1 MEMIADVAPVEV
13 EGMIAMCDGGTALAR
28 TTNDGRSC
36 FAGTHT
42 LMDVLAKILFA
53 SRKAFGE
60 WHCRLVLIGHL
71 FMNTMMDAL
80 AICFFNPYVRRH
92 FHFSLFFP
100 RLSGH
105 AQLGHPMEYIQLNR
119 KKMNTPET
127 CKYCGFAITESPPR
141 IGIIAQWRFHL
152 LALFLALLV
161 ENTFINICSRF
172 GLLSFPAP
180 CCAAAVVAI
189 RWMILHRQTPICGM
203 DRIHSSAQPCTF
215 FAHHLVVS
223 TGANTDSL
231 FCLFSSF
238 ATPFYFCRSFAFQM
252 KKGFFPAEH

>member
-1 MEMIADVAPVEV
+1 
-13 EGMIAMCDGGTALAR
+13 
-28 TTNDGRSC
+28 
-36 FAGTHT
+36 
-42 LMDVLAKILFA
+42 
-53 SRKAFGE
+53 
-60 WHCRLVLIGHL
+60 
-71 FMNTMMDAL
+71 MDAL
-80 AICFFNPYVRRH
+80 AICFFNPYARRH
-92 FHFSLFFP
+92 FHFSLFSP

-127 CKYCGFAITESPPR
+127 CKYCGFAITESFPLAWASLCNGALTYKPCSL
-141 IGIIAQWRFHL
+141 RFFRKH
-152 LALFLALLV
+152 FL
-161 ENTFINICSRF
+161 NICPRL
-172 GLLSFPAP
+172 GLLCFSSS
-180 CCAAAVVAI
+180 CCAAAILAI

-215 FAHHLVVS
+215 FLHHIVVS

-231 FCLFSSF
+231 FCLFSTF